1 MRVVIRK
8 WSSVILSGVYSP
20 GKELGSSPSITYMTK
35 VFNDWSDYDEW
46 LKRNVMNIS
55 VSNITEVNKRLLITY
70 EEK

>member
-1 MRVVIRK
+1 MVR
-8 WSSVILSGVYSP
+8 
-20 GKELGSSPSITYMTK
+20 

>member
-1 MRVVIRK
+1 MVR
-8 WSSVILSGVYSP
+8 
-20 GKELGSSPSITYMTK
+20 

-46 LKRNVMNIS
+46 LKINVMNIS